1 VSLNPARAVRAD
13 WAVGRV
19 GLAIRTGQL
28 RSTCPRP
35 ARSQSCFRVDH
46 GTLEVALRASA
57 PRGASSDGLP
67 APRRLEQPS
76 PCTSP
81 ISDVLRRHH
90 GHRPAGSRTDGK
102 LTGRT
107 SCDARLALTRAT
119 ETTTLPSLAEQ
130 QEQRSGCLP
139 SCRNRPGCPDLRTA
153 LASMVRKRRATR
165 APFSPRSRRH
175 VRQYVMWS
183 APWPASRRRLALR
196 LTGRRHARCVGPTSA
211 ISLLRTNTRAS
222 LVLDA
227 SSACAPAQSRRS
239 PVARQCDSLRRAARI
254 SPMGLDLHRG
264 GRCLPV
270 AMCAR
275 LASDTPVASPTMP
288 VTLARA

>member
-1 VSLNPARAVRAD
+1 
-13 WAVGRV
+13 
-19 GLAIRTGQL
+19 
-28 RSTCPRP
+28 
-35 ARSQSCFRVDH
+35 
-46 GTLEVALRASA
+46 
-57 PRGASSDGLP
+57 
-67 APRRLEQPS
+67 
-76 PCTSP
+76 
-81 ISDVLRRHH
+81 
-90 GHRPAGSRTDGK
+90 
-102 LTGRT
+102 
-107 SCDARLALTRAT
+107 LTRAT

-175 VRQYVMWS
+175 VRQYVMRS

-211 ISLLRTNTRAS
+211 ISLLRTSTRAS